1 MLTESGREE
10 FIVMVKGG
18 VVRTMLRDDGQTY
31 HAYWGWGERE
41 LGKAGFKLVK
51 VYGGD
56 DANSF
61 AVTAVD
67 CEIGYHEQRLTA
79 LERLAV
85 LCWVGRYWDIPF

>member
-18 VVRTMLRDDGQTY
+18 VVHTMMRDDGQSYYTF
-31 HAYWGWGERE
+31 WVWGETE
-41 LGKAGFKLVK
+41 FGKMGFKLVK
-51 VYGGD
+51 VYRD
-56 DANSF
+56 DDENYPI
-61 AVTAVD
+61 TAAD